1 MSQTAA
7 SSAARPATVT
17 APPMHNYSAF
27 DAQLTHKALNMRLFL
42 RLLKWAKPYRATLIV
57 SAVLIIVGSGV
68 STLTPVLQNRIIVD
82 EILKPGAAAS
92 VAAANRAAASQA
104 AGGAGTEQAAADQA
118 QAADLAERP
127 DSPASAAPVSTDGG
141 GQRAGVAAAAEEMP
155 HYGLLTLLHWLMDAL
170 ALPAL
175 MVAVG
180 LYVLMFVM
188 QTLIGVAQQLLLTS
202 GALKT
207 LRDLRNDLFASL
219 ERKPASF
226 YDHVAVGRVMTRVTN
241 DVENLFELLVG
252 FVGRAG
258 ILCPFFLSLAIMLDY
273 SFHLTS
279 IGLVMI
285 PITAA
290 STFLFRYLMRRI
302 FRLIRDSVSALNQYM
317 QEDLIGIEVVQ
328 ISGREEANCAEYRR
342 LNGAN
347 RDYEYRAINYEV
359 VFETF
364 NMNLA
369 SVATACLL
377 WLGGGQVVQE
387 SISLGVLL
395 LFNQYLTMM
404 VMPIESVGRFFNTL
418 FRAMASGER
427 IFQALDWDERLHE
440 PTRPVRLPER
450 LRGEVEFRDT
460 RFAYAGGEQVLHGV
474 SFRIAPGEKLAIVG
488 PTGSGKSTIIRL
500 LARFYDFADGMIF
513 LDGVDVNQIASG
525 DLRRRVGV
533 VLQDFH
539 IFSGTVEENIS
550 LNNPD
555 IGTER
560 VRWAAKAVGADRFI
574 AELPDGYQ
582 TELAERGHNLSQG
595 QQQLLAFARVLA
607 SDPEILVLDEA
618 TSSIDTG
625 TELVIQEALHK
636 LTEGRTSI
644 IIAHRLQTI
653 QECDRV
659 LVLHHGAVKEFGTH
673 DELLA
678 MRGIYYTLNELQFQ
692 DSKVAAEL
700 AGEADELQRERR
712 WVDTSESD
720 DDEVPFPQT
729 EVGNA
734 PPGMRG

>member
-1 MSQTAA
+1 MNG
-7 SSAARPATVT
+7 SSATASGAPPAA
-17 APPMHNYSAF
+17 APPMRNYSAF
-27 DAQLTHKALNMRLFL
+27 DAQLTHRALNMRLFL
-42 RLLKWAKPYRATLIV
+42 RLLKWAKPYRVTLVV
-57 SAVLIIVGSGV
+57 SAVLIIIGSAF

-92 VAAANRAAASQA
+92 VAAAQGAAM
-104 AGGAGTEQAAADQA
+104 D
-118 QAADLAERP
+118 
-127 DSPASAAPVSTDGG
+127 AAPVADVAASP
-141 GQRAGVAAAAEEMP
+141 AGVGEGVAEAEEMP
-155 HYGLLTLLHWLMDAL
+155 HYGLLTLLNWLTDTL
-170 ALPAL
+170 ALGPLA
-175 MVAVG
+175 VAVG
-180 LYVLMFVM
+180 MYILMFVV
-188 QTLIGVAQQLLLTS
+188 QTLISLTQQLLLTS

-207 LRDLRNDLFASL
+207 LRDLRIDLFASL

-258 ILCPFFLSLAIMLDY
+258 VLCPFFLSLAIMLDY
-273 SFHLTS
+273 SFFLTS

-285 PITAA
+285 PVTAV
-290 STFLFRYLMRRI
+290 STFLFRYLMRKV

-328 ISGREEANCAEYRR
+328 LSGREDANCAEYRR
-342 LNGAN
+342 LNRAN
-347 RDYEYRAINYEV
+347 KDYEYRAINYEV

-369 SVATACLL
+369 SIASVCLL
-377 WLGGGQVVQE
+377 WFGGGEVVQQA
-387 SISLGVLL
+387 ISLGVLL
-395 LFNQYLTMM
+395 LFNQYITMM

-440 PTRPVRLPER
+440 PKKPVRLPAR
-450 LRGEVEFRDT
+450 LRGEVEFRDA
-460 RFAYAGGEQVLHGV
+460 RFAYAGGDDVLHGV

-500 LARFYDFADGMIF
+500 LARFYDFDDGMIF
-513 LDGVDVNQIASG
+513 LDGVDVNRIASS
-525 DLRRRVGV
+525 DLRKRVGV

-550 LNNPD
+550 LNNPE
-555 IGTER
+555 ITSER
-560 VRWAAKAVGADRFI
+560 VRWAAKVVHADRFI
-574 AELPDGYQ
+574 QELPDGYE

-636 LTEGRTSI
+636 LTEDRTSI

-659 LVLHHGAVKEFGTH
+659 LVLHHGVVKELGTH

-678 MRGIYYTLNELQFQ
+678 LRGIYHTLNELQFQ
-692 DSKVAAEL
+692 DSKIAAEL
-700 AGEADELQRERR
+700 AGEPEARERGAR
-712 WVDTSESD
+712 WVDANESD

-729 EVGNA
+729 DMGGT
-734 PPGMRG
+734 PPAMRG

>member
-1 MSQTAA
+1 MNGNAATAA
-7 SSAARPATVT
+7 ASEPAVQ
-17 APPMHNYSAF
+17 APPMRNYSAF
-27 DAQLTHKALNMRLFL
+27 DAQLAHRALNMRLFL
-42 RLLKWAKPYRATLIV
+42 RLLKWAKPYRVTLIV
-57 SAVLIIVGSGV
+57 SALLIIVASGF

-82 EILKPGAAAS
+82 EILKPSAAAS
-92 VAAANRAAASQA
+92 VAAAQPGPAEPAAAPAPA
-104 AGGAGTEQAAADQA
+104 AVQE
-118 QAADLAERP
+118 
-127 DSPASAAPVSTDGG
+127 PAVP
-141 GQRAGVAAAAEEMP
+141 AEELP
-155 HYGLLTLLHWLMDAL
+155 HYGLLTLLNWLTDAL
-170 ALPAL
+170 AVEPLL
-175 MVAVG
+175 VAVG
-180 LYVLMFVM
+180 MYLFMFVF

-273 SFHLTS
+273 SFFLTS
-279 IGLVMI
+279 IGLAMI
-285 PITAA
+285 PVTAA
-290 STFLFRYLMRRI
+290 STFLFRYLMRKI

-342 LNGAN
+342 LNRAN

-359 VFETF
+359 LFETF

-369 SVATACLL
+369 SVAAVCLL
-377 WLGGGQVVQE
+377 WFGGGEVVRE

-395 LFNQYLTMM
+395 LFNQYITMM

-440 PTRPVRLPER
+440 PDNPAQLPAR
-450 LRGEVEFRDT
+450 LRGEVEFREA
-460 RFAYAGGEQVLHGV
+460 RFAYAGGDEVLHGV

-500 LARFYDFADGMIF
+500 LARFYDFDDGMIF
-513 LDGVDVNQIASG
+513 LDGVDVNGIASN
-525 DLRRRVGV
+525 DLRTRVGV

-550 LNNPD
+550 LNNPQ
-555 IGTER
+555 ISSER
-560 VRWAAKAVGADRFI
+560 VRWAAKVVNADRFI
-574 AELPDGYQ
+574 QELPDGYD

-625 TELVIQEALHK
+625 TELIIQEALHK

-659 LVLHHGAVKEFGTH
+659 LVLHHGVVKELGTH
-673 DELLA
+673 EELLA
-678 MRGIYYTLNELQFQ
+678 LKGIYYTLNELQFQ

-700 AGEADELQRERR
+700 AGEQQERKPDRR
-712 WVDTSESD
+712 WVDTGDGDEE
-720 DDEVPFPQT
+720 EVPFPQT
-729 EVGNA
+729 DMGTT
-734 PPGMRG
+734 PGMRG